1 MRVGDSILHEHCLR
15 CFTCGNFLT
24 ESCFSK
30 FGQYYC
36 RQDFYSLFGPRCA
49 GCQLVF
55 TETEKVRKIDQ
66 SFFHGHCFKCKVCSK
81 DLSEAEKVGTDA
93 NGNLLCESDFLKY
106 HCEEDNGASTVLDDC
121 DAEKKTDE
129 LNLPNRDSNEANSE
143 EEHDLNKEVIDD
155 PKNKRK
161 RGPKTTIKPH
171 QLEILKN
178 CFDQNPKPTP
188 KVFEEL
194 SKDTGLSKRVIQVW
208 FQNKRSKS
216 KRINKMQNLINMG
229 QSFGSPIPGLGFPA
243 HPGWDRG
250 DHPLLPC
257 DLPPDFQGGP
267 GPGYPMGYPEQFY
280 GEENMSN
287 LSFNTNVHFSPG
299 SCYPSPPSQ
308 SSDFPPGPPGP
319 PFPPP
324 PSLASFPSPGMEG
337 PYNTD

>member
-1 MRVGDSILHEHCLR
+1 MIWISAPPLHPQS
-15 CFTCGNFLT
+15 LT
-24 ESCFSK
+24 HVLF
-30 FGQYYC
+30 

-81 DLSEAEKVGTDA
+81 DLTEAEKVGTDA

-106 HCEEDNGASTVLDDC
+106 HCEEENGGSTVLDDC
-121 DAEKKTDE
+121 DAEKKAEPDN
-129 LNLPNRDSNEANSE
+129 NLPNRDSNEANSE
-143 EEHDLNKEVIDD
+143 EEHELNKEVIDD

-216 KRINKMQNLINMG
+216 KRINKMQNLINLG
-229 QSFGSPIPGLGFPA
+229 QSFGSPIPGLGFPP

-257 DLPPDFQGGP
+257 DIPPDFQGGP
-267 GPGYPMGYPEQFY
+267 GYSMGYPEQY
-280 GEENMSN
+280 YSDDSQMSYN
-287 LSFNTNVHFSPG
+287 NSNNVHFSPG

-308 SSDFPPGPPGP
+308 TSDFPPGPGHSSYPPPGP
-319 PFPPP
+319 GPAL
-324 PSLASFPSPGMEG
+324 SAFPSPGMEAAF
-337 PYNTD
+337 PSD

>member
-1 MRVGDSILHEHCLR
+1 MIMMMM
-15 CFTCGNFLT
+15 F
-24 ESCFSK
+24 
-30 FGQYYC
+30 
-36 RQDFYSLFGPRCA
+36 RQDFYRQFGPRCA

-81 DLSEAEKVGTDA
+81 DLTEAEKVGTDA

-106 HCEEDNGASTVLDDC
+106 HCEEENGGSTVLDDC
-121 DAEKKTDE
+121 DAEKKITEPDN
-129 LNLPNRDSNEANSE
+129 NLPNRDCNEANSE
-143 EEHDLNKEVIDD
+143 EEHELNKEVIDD

-229 QSFGSPIPGLGFPA
+229 QSFGSPIPGLGFPP

-250 DHPLLPC
+250 DHPMLPC

-267 GPGYPMGYPEQFY
+267 GGGGGGYGPMGVGYPEPQY
-280 GEENMSN
+280 YSDDSQMSAYT
-287 LSFNTNVHFSPG
+287 SPSVHFSPG

-308 SSDFPPGPPGP
+308 TSDFPPSHQPYPPPQGPPGQQ
-319 PFPPP
+319 
-324 PSLASFPSPGMEG
+324 SLAAFPSPGLEAAF
-337 PYNTD
+337 PSD

>member
-1 MRVGDSILHEHCLR
+1 M
-15 CFTCGNFLT
+15 
-24 ESCFSK
+24 
-30 FGQYYC
+30 
-36 RQDFYSLFGPRCA
+36 
-49 GCQLVF
+49 F

-81 DLSEAEKVGTDA
+81 DLTEAEKVGTDA

-106 HCEEDNGASTVLDDC
+106 HCEEENGGSTVLDDC
-121 DAEKKTDE
+121 DAEKKAE
-129 LNLPNRDSNEANSE
+129 PENNLPNRDCNEANSE
-143 EEHDLNKEVIDD
+143 EEHELNKEVIDD

-229 QSFGSPIPGLGFPA
+229 QSFGSPIPGLGFPP

-250 DHPLLPC
+250 DHPMLPC
-257 DLPPDFQGGP
+257 DLQPDFQGG
-267 GPGYPMGYPEQFY
+267 GPGGYPGMGAYPEQY
-280 GEENMSN
+280 YSDDSQ
-287 LSFNTNVHFSPG
+287 LSYNNSSVHFSPG

-308 SSDFPPGPPGP
+308 TSDFPPSHPSSY
-319 PFPPP
+319 PP
-324 PSLASFPSPGMEG
+324 PSLSAFPSPGMETAF
-337 PYNTD
+337 PSD

>member
-1 MRVGDSILHEHCLR
+1 MKI
-15 CFTCGNFLT
+15 F
-24 ESCFSK
+24 
-30 FGQYYC
+30 
-36 RQDFYSLFGPRCA
+36 RQDFYREFGPRCA

-55 TETEKVRKIDQ
+55 SETEKVRKIDQ
-66 SFFHGHCFKCKVCSK
+66 SFFHGHCFKCSVCSK
-81 DLSEAEKVGTDA
+81 DLTEAEKVGCDQ
-93 NGNLLCESDFLKY
+93 NGNLLCEADFLKH
-106 HCEEDNGASTVLDDC
+106 HCDDLDNGGHTSLLDECEGD
-121 DAEKKTDE
+121 KKDE
-129 LNLPNRDSNEANSE
+129 QNLPNRDLNEGNSE
-143 EEHDLNKEVIDD
+143 EEQDLNKEVIDD

-216 KRINKMQNLINMG
+216 KRINKMQNLINLG
-229 QSFGSPIPGLGFPA
+229 QSFGSPIPGLGYPP

-257 DLPPDFQGGP
+257 DIPPDFQGGP
-267 GPGYPMGYPEQFY
+267 GYPMGYPDQY
-280 GEENMSN
+280 YSDDSQMSYN
-287 LSFNTNVHFSPG
+287 NSNVHFSPS

-308 SSDFPPGPPGP
+308 TSDFPPGHSSYPPPGP
-319 PFPPP
+319 GQAL
-324 PSLASFPSPGMEG
+324 SAYPSPGMEA
-337 PYNTD
+337 PFPSD